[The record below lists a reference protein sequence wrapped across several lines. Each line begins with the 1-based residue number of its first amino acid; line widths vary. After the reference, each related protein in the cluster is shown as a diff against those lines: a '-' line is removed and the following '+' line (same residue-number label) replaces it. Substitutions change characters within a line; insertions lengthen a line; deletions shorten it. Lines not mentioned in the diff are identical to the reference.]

1 MKCYHLLKSASN
13 GTYKMIGDSLRENPE
28 NVINKFDRDVVKGK
42 LMNGSHALVHVSIEK

>member
-1 MKCYHLLKSASN
+1 
-13 GTYKMIGDSLRENPE
+13 MIGDSLRENPE